1 MEFDHLFLP
10 EGSCFYKCFT
20 REWQSKNG
28 LTEFIIIVIIIIIT
42 ISITFII
49 ITISITFI
57 IITI

>member
-28 LTEFIIIVIIIIIT
+28 LTEFIIIVIIIII
-42 ISITFII
+42 III

-57 IITI
+57 IIII

>member
-28 LTEFIIIVIIIIIT
+28 LTEFIIIVIIIII
-42 ISITFII
+42 I